1 MPTTA
6 VATDTDATQGAL
18 ETPSGPQRLATPPV
32 RFSTRE
38 HEIVTFIAAGCSNQ
52 QIADCLG
59 LQTQTV
65 KNHLCRMYTKLG
77 VSNRVHLAVFAVAHG
92 MNSDSAGQS
101 STG

>member
-6 VATDTDATQGAL
+6 IATDRDPIQSGL
-18 ETPSGPQRLATPPV
+18 ETPGRPRHLSP
-32 RFSTRE
+32 RE
-38 HEIVTFIAAGCSNQ
+38 RQIVTFIMAGCSNQ

-92 MNSDSAGQS
+92 MNSDSADQS